1 MNLKDCAKNSITMPV
16 ALHWNVEQ
24 DENVLL
30 EQLKAELALEREKNS
45 LLATELAQIQ
55 QRSQHLE
62 CCLGLLCNSSKPS
75 IPKVESCSSFS
86 TAPDYKPEDI
96 EEPPRIGEYSPQIRA
111 LKIQRY
117 KEKLKRYRASV
128 HVSRKF
134 GGRSKV
140 AKQKPRIKGKFVKS

>member
-96 EEPPRIGEYSPQIRA
+96 EEPPQNR
-111 LKIQRY
+111 
-117 KEKLKRYRASV
+117 
-128 HVSRKF
+128 
-134 GGRSKV
+134 
-140 AKQKPRIKGKFVKS
+140 